1 MNFSKRKIANFRK
14 WNEDRRIRLNVNAY
28 YLSMYSAKG
37 KKKNP
42 EKFTSGIKILS
53 IFPLYLVRIKR
64 SRYFICSDL
73 AITFGHITKKP
84 KTNHTFLSSL

>member
-37 KKKNP
+37 KKNPRKIYFWHKNTLHLP
-42 EKFTSGIKILS
+42 V
-53 IFPLYLVRIKR
+53 IF
-64 SRYFICSDL
+64 
-73 AITFGHITKKP
+73 GQ
-84 KTNHTFLSSL
+84 N